1 MYDPAEMYASLRG
14 IARNSEQLDKEL
26 MSGPKFDK
34 TNRNVWCLME
44 KSLFYIE
51 NKNVQII

>member
-1 MYDPAEMYASLRG
+1 MYDTAEIHASLQG
-14 IARNSEQLDKEL
+14 IARNSEQLDKEH

-34 TNRNVWCLME
+34 TNRNVWCALE

-51 NKNVQII
+51 NKNFQII